1 MPQRMLSTTPPP
13 GCSYEVGD
21 VRRLAW
27 PSGSMDAL
35 VDKATLDTLLNGAD
49 EVEDAAA
56 MLSEAARVLRP
67 DGVLLCITTG
77 APEERLPLLLAPRA
91 AGAAPCGS
99 GAMTT
104 NQAAAPC
111 FALAQHAELRRGV
124 HTFHVYVL
132 RRM

>member
-1 MPQRMLSTTPPP
+1 MSGGGPAGPA

-27 PSGSMDAL
+27 PSGSMDAV
-35 VDKATLDTLLNGAD
+35 VDKATLDTLLNGGAL
-49 EVEDAAA
+49 DAGA

-67 DGVLLCITTG
+67 GGVLLCTTTG

-91 AGAAPCGS
+91 AAAALCGS
-99 GAMTT
+99 EADTSSS
-104 NQAAAPC
+104 QAEAAPC
-111 FALAQHAELRRGV
+111 FELAQHAELRRGV

>member
-77 APEERLPLLLAPRA
+77 TPEERLPLLLAPRD
-91 AGAAPCGS
+91 APCGN

-104 NQAAAPC
+104 NHHAAAPC
-111 FALAQHAELRRGV
+111 FALWQHAELRRGV